1 MPAEEGAQLLR
12 REASLEHTPGEAR
25 RDVLGGPSTNT
36 SGVESRALLDER
48 RSGQKVAG
56 GAGSDF

>member
-1 MPAEEGAQLLR
+1 MAQLLR

-36 SGVESRALLDER
+36 SGVESRVLLGER

-56 GAGSDF
+56 GASSDS

>member
-1 MPAEEGAQLLR
+1 VPAGEGAQLLR

-36 SGVESRALLDER
+36 SGVESRALLGER

-56 GAGSDF
+56 GASSDS